1 MNEHDPYC
9 FASRGHYKCECTLIR
24 MVIDR
29 ERSRILA
36 AMAPVLRLTHEEAT
50 V

>member
-1 MNEHDPYC
+1 MTDPSGHDPYC

-29 ERSRILA
+29 ERKRLRDVLLPILE
-36 AMAPVLRLTHEEAT
+36 REAGE
-50 V
+50 